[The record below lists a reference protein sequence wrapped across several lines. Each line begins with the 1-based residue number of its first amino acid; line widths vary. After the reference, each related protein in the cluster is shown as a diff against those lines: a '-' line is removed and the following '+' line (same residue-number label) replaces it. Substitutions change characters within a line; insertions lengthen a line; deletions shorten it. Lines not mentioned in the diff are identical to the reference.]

1 MQKSNRGPAFA
12 DCGRVWHPSASKDQ
26 RVMRMFSKVGQS
38 ALYQEDRT
46 SQDLSLSAILNQ
58 PVALVYQP
66 VGAFDRATCDD
77 ETPSANMSFIDL
89 NFSFMRPTKA

>member
-1 MQKSNRGPAFA
+1 
-12 DCGRVWHPSASKDQ
+12 
-26 RVMRMFSKVGQS
+26 MRMFSKVGQS

-58 PVALVYQP
+58 PVALIYQP

-77 ETPSANMSFIDL
+77 ETPSANMPFIDL
-89 NFSFMRPTKA
+89 NFKTLKRGQAQRFSQPR